1 MKKNS
6 LKNVVIWGY
15 HHKSDIQVIQE
26 LEKEGVINV
35 VKWFGNTAILD
46 NNLNALIHNPSLILK
61 QDHIFPDAK
70 YDDELRIY
78 FEIFVE
84 SYSRIAF
91 YRAKSTQELWH
102 LFYMYVHHFYA
113 LINKT
118 TDVILFQN
126 LPHHGIDIILY
137 AVAKVLKIRT
147 ILTTQS
153 LEENR
158 FWHIEDLK
166 DFGIFKN
173 IPEKEKLSLT
183 IKKRFDKNLFYMQNI
198 KTKKSLCIASLFTD
212 LLKVK
217 SRAKKKPVSLAG
229 VFQKY
234 KECKSYKA
242 CSKEA
247 YIKEV
252 DFSKKY
258 VYFPLQL
265 QPELTTSILGDKYV
279 DQILALEQLSQVI
292 PNDWVIYVKENPMQT
307 ARQRDELFYQRL
319 KNIKKAHYISLHYN
333 THYLI
338 EHSQFVAVVTGTAGW
353 EAISGGK
360 NVLVFGQAWY
370 KSLVGVFSYTPHL
383 SLSSITEYQIN
394 HKELEIQYSK
404 LMSKTY
410 KGIMDP
416 DYIRMYPEYS
426 DAKNVQYIK
435 KFLLSVLSLGNK
447 DV

>member
-1 MKKNS
+1 MK
-6 LKNVVIWGY
+6 KNVVIWGY

-26 LEKEGVINV
+26 LENEEAIKI
-35 VKWFGNTAILD
+35 VKWFGNTKIL
-46 NNLNALIHNPSLILK
+46 NHNLNALIHNPSLVLQNEYTLLDK
-61 QDHIFPDAK
+61 K
-70 YDDELRIY
+70 YDDEIRVY

-102 LFYMYVHHFYA
+102 LFYMYVHYFYT
-113 LINKT
+113 LLNKT
-118 TDVILFQN
+118 TDIVLFQN
-126 LPHHGIDIILY
+126 LPHHGVDIILY
-137 AVAKVLKIRT
+137 AVAKVLNIRT

-158 FWHIEDLK
+158 FWHIENLK
-166 DFGIFKN
+166 DFGIFKD
-173 IPEKEKLSLT
+173 IPEKEKLSLQIT
-183 IKKRFDKNLFYMQNI
+183 KKFDKNLFYMQDI
-198 KTKKSLCIASLFTD
+198 KVKKSICVASLFTD
-212 LLKVK
+212 VLKVK

-234 KECKSYKA
+234 KECKAYKKFSKQSYV
-242 CSKEA
+242 
-247 YIKEV
+247 KEV

-279 DQILALEQLSQVI
+279 DQILALEQLSQLI
-292 PNDWVIYVKENPMQT
+292 PEDWVIYVKENPIQT

-319 KNIKKAHYISLHYN
+319 KKIKKAYYVSLNYN

-370 KSLVGVFSYTPHL
+370 KNLVGVFSYDSHFNI
-383 SLSSITEYQIN
+383 SSILNYQID
-394 HKELEIQYSK
+394 HKELEEQYSK
-404 LMSKTY
+404 LISKTY
-410 KGIMDP
+410 EGIMDP
-416 DYIRMYPEYS
+416 DYIRMYPKYS
-426 DAKNVQYIK
+426 DSKNVQYLK
-435 KFLLSVLSLGNK
+435 KFLLSVFSMENEMENK
-447 DV
+447 NV